1 MPAVSLSVPSSL
13 HALKVGRRDCRVPF
27 DDSSSGRARSPVGP
41 VQRYSVLCVN
51 LPCRSHLTVLTLTY
65 EPRPFFFFPLAS
77 FHQPGSALDLMY
89 LTFRKQG
96 IRNRLTSESFV
107 RKLGCGSFRSGRCP
121 CESPVGHGH
130 WLWDRVQIWS
140 RLVYCIL

>member
-1 MPAVSLSVPSSL
+1 MSLSVPSSL

-27 DDSSSGRARSPVGP
+27 DDSSSSQARSPVGPGP

-65 EPRPFFFFPLAS
+65 EPRPFLFFPLAS
-77 FHQPGSALDLMY
+77 FHQPGFALDLMY

-96 IRNRLTSESFV
+96 ICNRLASDISCRSSEA
-107 RKLGCGSFRSGRCP
+107 
-121 CESPVGHGH
+121 
-130 WLWDRVQIWS
+130 WL
-140 RLVYCIL
+140 RLFSQWTLSLRIARWPWPLAMGQPTDLVL